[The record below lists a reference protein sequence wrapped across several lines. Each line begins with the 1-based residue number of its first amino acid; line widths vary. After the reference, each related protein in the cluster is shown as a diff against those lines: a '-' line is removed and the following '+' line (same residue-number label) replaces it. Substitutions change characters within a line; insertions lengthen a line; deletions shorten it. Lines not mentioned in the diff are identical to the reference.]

1 MEVSLMSVSEGAG
14 TAEYAGGQP
23 QISPAEREAGGIF
36 LLNLALG
43 DHTFASQGG
52 RTAQLAQGDFAIVDG
67 AQPFELGPGLASLT
81 IPREL
86 LAPLAA
92 PGEVT
97 AIRVRG
103 DRGVGAVA
111 SSALQAL
118 ARLGSSLDTRAAALL
133 ADQIAGLIALALGGA
148 YEPAVP
154 TRRAPLLQGA
164 LEEVERSLDDPEL
177 SPAQI
182 AERVGISTR
191 YLHRLFSERGP
202 SFGRWVLTRRLQ
214 RCREDLADPRRAH
227 WTIGEIAHGRGFR
240 DSSYFA
246 KAFKARYG
254 VSPRELRR
262 AAAGA

>member
-1 MEVSLMSVSEGAG
+1 MEVGLMSVSRGLG
-14 TAEYAGGQP
+14 TGECGGLSQAP
-23 QISPAEREAGGIF
+23 SPGRETGGIF
-36 LLNLALG
+36 LLNLALS
-43 DHTFASQGG
+43 DHTFARQGG
-52 RTAQLAQGDFAIVDG
+52 RTAELAQGDFAIVDG
-67 AQPFELGPGLASLT
+67 SQPFELGPGLASLT

-86 LAPLAA
+86 LAPLLAA
-92 PGEVT
+92 PWEVT
-97 AIRVRG
+97 AVCVRV

-148 YEPAVP
+148 YEPAAS

-246 KAFKARYG
+246 KAFKVRYG

>member
-1 MEVSLMSVSEGAG
+1 MSVSEGAG
-14 TAEYAGGQP
+14 TAEYTAGQ
-23 QISPAEREAGGIF
+23 QEISSAEREASGIF
-36 LLNLALG
+36 LLNVALS
-43 DHTFASQGG
+43 DNTFASQGG
-52 RTAQLAQGDFAIVDG
+52 RRAELAQGDFAIVDSS
-67 AQPFELGPGLASLT
+67 QPFELGPGLASLT

-86 LAPLAA
+86 LAPLLAA
-92 PGEVT
+92 PWEVT

-103 DRGVGAVA
+103 DSGVGAVA
-111 SSALQAL
+111 SSALLAL
-118 ARLGSSLDTRAAALL
+118 ARLDSSLDTRAAALL

-148 YEPAVP
+148 YEPAAS

-164 LEEVERSLDDPEL
+164 LDEVERSLDDPEL
-177 SPAQI
+177 SPARI

-191 YLHRLFSERGP
+191 YLHQLFSERGP

-246 KAFKARYG
+246 KTFKARYG

-262 AAAGA
+262 AAAASV